1 MMFVLGLTQHLTDLA
16 DTRRNDLGLQ
26 LEEERLPKRVRHPSA
41 KQNRQDRS
49 HAPRPCRR
57 RAVPYGTPE
66 LNGSALTRNKN
77 PPVPYWD
84 QGLVS
89 GCGDRI

>member
-41 KQNRQDRS
+41 KQRKKP
-49 HAPRPCRR
+49 A
-57 RAVPYGTPE
+57 
-66 LNGSALTRNKN
+66 
-77 PPVPYWD
+77 
-84 QGLVS
+84 
-89 GCGDRI
+89 